1 MVKRITFFGRVQGV
15 GLRAAAEMLAKKY
28 NIFGWVKNNDDGSVS
43 LVVEGEEENIKKV
56 INHLKR
62 FFQDKIERIDESEEE
77 EKDFREF
84 EIR

>member
-1 MVKRITFFGRVQGV
+1 
-15 GLRAAAEMLAKKY
+15 MLAKKY